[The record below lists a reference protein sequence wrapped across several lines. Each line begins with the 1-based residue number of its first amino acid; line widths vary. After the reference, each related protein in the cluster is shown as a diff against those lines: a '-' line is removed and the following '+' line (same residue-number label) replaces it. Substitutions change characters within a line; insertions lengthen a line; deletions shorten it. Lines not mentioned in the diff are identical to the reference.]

1 MHDAWY
7 VHEMYSFYKLSICLC
22 DVTTTSTVHRPARVC
37 ARLVQFAK
45 IGVLQQYIL
54 LHNLQFERCLS
65 IGLADILYLYCPLQ
79 NCSGTGVSPVGD
91 DVLLL
96 KATSEAAVH
105 TVKDCLALIK
115 LQQVHY
121 IQYHVCVA

>member
-1 MHDAWY
+1 MLELLTRLIDY
-7 VHEMYSFYKLSICLC
+7 Q
-22 DVTTTSTVHRPARVC
+22 TTLTSQ
-37 ARLVQFAK
+37 L
-45 IGVLQQYIL
+45 
-54 LHNLQFERCLS
+54 E
-65 IGLADILYLYCPLQ
+65 

-115 LQQVHY
+115 LQQSSNVTSKSSQ
-121 IQYHVCVA
+121 IGAASQNPTEEGERGEGGRGEGGRG